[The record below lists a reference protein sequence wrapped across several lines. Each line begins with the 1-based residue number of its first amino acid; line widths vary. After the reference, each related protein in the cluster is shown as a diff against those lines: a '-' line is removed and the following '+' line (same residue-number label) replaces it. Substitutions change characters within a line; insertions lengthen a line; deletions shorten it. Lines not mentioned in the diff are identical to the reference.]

1 MDKTFEDIISETLQD
16 LDTGNEGT
24 DDSQVDTDL
33 EGTTES
39 DDNQVDA
46 ETVDDEPVDDETVDD
61 KTVDDETVDD
71 ESKDDEAD
79 DEVLDEEVIE
89 PGINQKDAKA
99 FARMRTELKQSNE
112 ALLQSQEIIN
122 FFDEKAKQMGLAGIE
137 DLMEKT
143 KEADLNKQAEE
154 RGIPVDVLKRLD
166 ELEDRVREQDI
177 EKEELEIAKKEQSIN
192 HTFEKFMQNHS
203 LGTKEVD
210 KLADD
215 LFKDGFSLEV
225 LMDMPESAVS
235 KILESYIPSDVLK
248 QESIAKKEQIKKE
261 VPPTGNSS
269 STTTLDDEI
278 DKIAKMWA
286 NTY

>member
-46 ETVDDEPVDDETVDD
+46 ETVDDETVDDE
-61 KTVDDETVDD
+61 TVDDETVDD

-269 STTTLDDEI
+269 SNTTLDDEI

-286 NTY
+286 NNY

>member
-24 DDSQVDTDL
+24 DDSQVDADL

-39 DDNQVDA
+39 EDNQVDA
-46 ETVDDEPVDDETVDD
+46 ETVDDETVDDE
-61 KTVDDETVDD
+61 TVDDETVDD
-71 ESKDDEAD
+71 ESEYDAD
-79 DEVLDEEVIE
+79 DEVLDEEDVE

-112 ALLQSQEIIN
+112 ALSQSQEIID
-122 FFDEKAKQMGLAGIE
+122 FFDERAKQMGLAGIE

-154 RGIPVDVLKRLD
+154 KGIPVDVLKRLD
-166 ELEDRVREQDI
+166 ELENKVREQDI

-210 KLADD
+210 KLADE

-235 KILESYIPSDVLK
+235 KILESYIPNEVLK

-269 STTTLDDEI
+269 STTTIDDEI

>member
-16 LDTGNEGT
+16 LDTSNEGT

-39 DDNQVDA
+39 DDSQVDT
-46 ETVDDEPVDDETVDD
+46 ETVNDETNDD
-61 KTVDDETVDD
+61 TVDDETVDD
-71 ESKDDEAD
+71 ESEDDEAD
-79 DEVLDEEVIE
+79 DEVLDEEDTE

-112 ALLQSQEIIN
+112 ALSKSQELID
-122 FFDEKAKQMGLAGIE
+122 FFDERAKQMGLAGIE

-143 KEADLNKQAEE
+143 KEADLNNQAKEK
-154 RGIPVDVLKRLD
+154 GIPVDVLKRLD
-166 ELEDRVREQDI
+166 ELENKVKEQDI

-192 HTFEKFMQNHS
+192 HTFEKFMQKHS

-215 LFKDGFSLEV
+215 LFKDGFSLET

-235 KILESYIPSDVLK
+235 KILESYIPNEVLK

-269 STTTLDDEI
+269 STVTLDDEI

>member
-24 DDSQVDTDL
+24 DDSQVDADL

-39 DDNQVDA
+39 EDNQVDA
-46 ETVDDEPVDDETVDD
+46 ETVDDETVDDE
-61 KTVDDETVDD
+61 TVDDETVDD
-71 ESKDDEAD
+71 ESEYDAD
-79 DEVLDEEVIE
+79 DEVLDEEDVE

-112 ALLQSQEIIN
+112 ALSQSQEIID
-122 FFDEKAKQMGLAGIE
+122 FFDERAKQMGLAGIE

-154 RGIPVDVLKRLD
+154 KGIPVDVLKRLD
-166 ELEDRVREQDI
+166 ELEDRVREQDL

-210 KLADD
+210 KLADE

-235 KILESYIPSDVLK
+235 KILESYIPNEVLK

-269 STTTLDDEI
+269 STTTIDDEI